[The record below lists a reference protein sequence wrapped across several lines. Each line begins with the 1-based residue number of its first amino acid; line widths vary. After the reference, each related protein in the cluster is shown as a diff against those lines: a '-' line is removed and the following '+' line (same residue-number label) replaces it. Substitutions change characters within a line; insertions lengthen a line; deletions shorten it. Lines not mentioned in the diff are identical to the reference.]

1 MVRFDARYLFNS
13 IAAVA
18 LVAGPSV
25 ARGQDV
31 KRHSFEVP
39 AQGLGESLKALALQS
54 GVTVLVDSK
63 IVAGKQAP
71 GPCQCLHTWA
81 TGWVEPSQPHIW
93 PRWPD
98 THHTVCCPACVC
110 IWNNKLSIW
119 SGLVRGHHRQL
130 QIFVSGAVWCGMT
143 LLHVWILHF

>member
-1 MVRFDARYLFNS
+1 MS
-13 IAAVA
+13 IW
-18 LVAGPSV
+18 
-25 ARGQDV
+25 
-31 KRHSFEVP
+31 
-39 AQGLGESLKALALQS
+39 SLL
-54 GVTVLVDSK
+54 
-63 IVAGKQAP
+63 AGKQAP